1 VKISKL
7 DTKKH
12 NRKNFDCGVKSLNNY
27 LKLYANQHYKRDLT
41 RTYVLS
47 SDNKKIVGFYT
58 LTMSIAKVKDSIIS
72 VALIGRLG
80 VDKRHQKR
88 GYGEWLLIDALKKLL
103 KASEIVG
110 FSFIIVDAKDGAKE
124 FYKKFGFIEFIDE
137 ENKLFI
143 TVKKVRNSFKS

>member
-1 VKISKL
+1 MEISKL
-7 DTKKH
+7 DIKKH
-12 NRKNFDCGVKSLNNY
+12 NRKNFDCGVKSLDNY

-41 RTYVLS
+41 RTYVLTKES
-47 SDNKKIVGFYT
+47 KIVGFYT
-58 LTMSIAKVKDSIIS
+58 LTMSIAKVKDSTIS

-110 FSFIIVDAKDGAKE
+110 FSYIIVDAKDGAEE
-124 FYKKFGFIEFIDE
+124 FYKKFGFTEFIDE

-143 TVKKVRNSFKS
+143 TVKKVRNSLKS